1 MKRWQA
7 GLSLALVLMV
17 AGCGNPAGTDG
28 DLVDDWSALG
38 APAVPVPTVGQCW
51 TGTAT
56 AEKLEPGAGMT
67 AVGCDADHASETFH
81 VGEFTGTLA
90 QASAPPTGADLSE
103 AYQTCDEKAKTFLNG
118 DWHDARLV
126 LRVFTPSAKQW
137 TGEARHFR
145 CDLIEVSN
153 DVGTVFQRKS
163 SLKAT
168 LDGSRPIALGCV
180 SVKLDSQSYI
190 EDFVPVACE
199 TQHNGE
205 YAGTFRSPDDRPYPT
220 DANTRRSLIQ
230 PGCKKLIASFLGVS
244 EAAYDQNKQV
254 TFAWSTASPT
264 RWSYGDRTARCYLML
279 EGKLSVGRSLRANG
293 NNPI

>member
-38 APAVPVPTVGQCW
+38 TPTVPVPTVGQCW
-51 TGTAT
+51 SGTAT
-56 AEKLEPGAGMT
+56 ADKLQAGAGMT
-67 AVGCDADHASETFH
+67 TVGCDADHASETFH
-81 VGEFTGTLA
+81 VGEFTGTIA

-103 AYQTCDEKAKTFLNG
+103 AFKTCDEKAKSFLNG
-118 DWHDARLV
+118 DWHDGRLV
-126 LRVFTPSAKQW
+126 LRVFAPSAKQW
-137 TGEARHFR
+137 TGEARYFR
-145 CDLIEVSN
+145 CDLVEVSN
-153 DVGTVFQRKS
+153 DNGTVFQRKS

-168 LDGSRPIALGCV
+168 LDGSQPIALNCV
-180 SVKLDSQSYI
+180 SVKLDSKNFI
-190 EDFVPVACE
+190 EDFVPVTCE

-205 YAGTFRSPDDRPYPT
+205 YVGTFRSPDDRPYPT
-220 DANTRRSLIQ
+220 DVNARRSLIQ
-230 PGCKKLIASFLGVS
+230 PGCKKLVASFLGVS
-244 EAAYDQNKQV
+244 EAAYDQNKQI

-279 EGKLSVGRSLRANG
+279 EGKLSVGRSLRSNG